1 MLSTS
6 MSLLGIVTCFVV
18 WLIFTILIMIQIN
31 YGPSAKAKKKI
42 VEEYEYFNYPIYKK
56 FFLAGLRGIVPI
68 VVIIITWIINI
79 LLLCLFVAFLW
90 NILNTNIVAS
100 YCLRVGGFILLILN
114 IIRLFIM
121 YNLEIKF

>member
-6 MSLLGIVTCFVV
+6 MSLLGIVTCFVI

-31 YGPSAKAKKKI
+31 YGFSAKAKKKI

-56 FFLAGLRGIVPI
+56 IFLAGLRGIVPI

-90 NILNTNIVAS
+90 NILNTNMVAS
-100 YCLRVGGFILLILN
+100 YCLRIGGLILLILN

>member
-6 MSLLGIVTCFVV
+6 MSLLGIVTCFVI

-42 VEEYEYFNYPIYKK
+42 VKEYEYFNYPIYKK
-56 FFLAGLRGIVPI
+56 IFLAGLRGIVPI

-90 NILNTNIVAS
+90 NILNTNMVAS
-100 YCLRVGGFILLILN
+100 YCLRIGGLILLILN

>member
-6 MSLLGIVTCFVV
+6 MSLLGIVTCFVI

-42 VEEYEYFNYPIYKK
+42 VKEYEYFNYPIYKK
-56 FFLAGLRGIVPI
+56 IFLAGLRGIVPI

-90 NILNTNIVAS
+90 NILNTNMVAS
-100 YCLRVGGFILLILN
+100 YCLRIGGLILLTLN

>member
-6 MSLLGIVTCFVV
+6 MSLLGIVTCFVI

-42 VEEYEYFNYPIYKK
+42 VKEYVYFNYPIYKK
-56 FFLAGLRGIVPI
+56 IFLAGLRGIVPI

-90 NILNTNIVAS
+90 NILNTNMVAS
-100 YCLRVGGFILLILN
+100 YCLRIGGLILLILN
-114 IIRLFIM
+114 IIRLFFM